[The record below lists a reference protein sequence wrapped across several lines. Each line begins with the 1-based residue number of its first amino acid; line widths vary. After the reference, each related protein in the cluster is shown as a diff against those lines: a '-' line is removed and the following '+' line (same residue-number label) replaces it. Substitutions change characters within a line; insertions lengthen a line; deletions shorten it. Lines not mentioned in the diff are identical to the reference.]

1 MEVADLHIG
10 SQLKVASNAPAGVPG
25 LQDLVY
31 GVGPT
36 MVPGTAWI
44 ESGLLVGSPQTYPV
58 PNAVEATL
66 MVARAP
72 VTNPKAVVAPSIF
85 KVSSK
90 LNVPPTPIDVMFGD
104 PIVGQVGVTFNTAM
118 INILNSTVINI
129 ITPTKSEA
137 STKSHVGAEAQTGAE
152 VRAGVQAQAGAE
164 VRAAAKVDNGPRL
177 TNGPTSVNGPVTAPI
192 FFGNI
197 SACSGKKNFDISHP
211 TKDNHRL
218 RHVCIE
224 GPTADVY
231 FRGRL
236 KDNNIIELP
245 EYWNGLVDP
254 DSITVQLQPIGDRHF
269 HLNVMEMDSQRI
281 IVKESDDKP
290 IDCFYHVYGER
301 NDVEKNIA
309 EYEGLTPADYPG
321 DNSNSIVNGV

>member
-1 MEVADLHIG
+1 MEVADLHVG
-10 SQLKVASNAPAGVPG
+10 SQLKVASNAPGGVPG

-58 PNAVEATL
+58 PNGVEATL

-72 VTNPKAVVAPSIF
+72 VTNPKAVIAPSIF

-90 LNVPPTPIDVMFGD
+90 LNIPPTPIDVMFGD
-104 PIVGQVGVTFNTAM
+104 PLIGQVGVTFNTAM
-118 INILNSTVINI
+118 INILNSTVINVV
-129 ITPTKSEA
+129 TPTKAEA
-137 STKSHVGAEAQTGAE
+137 STKAHVGAQSQTGAE

-164 VRAAAKVDNGPRL
+164 VRSAGKIDNGFRI
-177 TNGPTSVNGPVTAPI
+177 TNGTTRVNGSMSAPI
-192 FFGNI
+192 YFGFI
-197 SACSGKKNFDISHP
+197 GACSGKKNFDISHP
-211 TKDNHRL
+211 TKENHRL

-231 FRGRL
+231 VRGKL
-236 KDNNIIELP
+236 KESEVIELP
-245 EYWNGLVDP
+245 DYWTGLVDFESL
-254 DSITVQLQPIGDRHF
+254 DIVLTSLGTYQELYVDRIEG
-269 HLNVMEMDSQRI
+269 NKI
-281 IVKESDDKP
+281 IVKNNITGGRINCSY
-290 IDCFYHVYGER
+290 IIYGER
-301 NDVEKNIA
+301 NDCERNIA
-309 EYEGLTPADYPG
+309 EYEGLTAEDYPG